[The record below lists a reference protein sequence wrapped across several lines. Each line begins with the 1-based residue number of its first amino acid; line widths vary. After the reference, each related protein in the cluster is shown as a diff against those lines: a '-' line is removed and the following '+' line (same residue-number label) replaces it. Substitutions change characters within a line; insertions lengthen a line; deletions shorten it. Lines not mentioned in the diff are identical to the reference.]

1 MKKDS
6 LTLKIVAGV
15 LAALMIIPIVAATI
29 MYFLQ

>member
-1 MKKDS
+1 MKKNA
-6 LTLKIVAGV
+6 LWMKILAGA